1 MILTS
6 FKQAKLTPTEFES
19 ASKELD
25 ELFLG
30 LKANGNKKGLN
41 PKGLKVL
48 EDKKFE
54 VAELIIQLINDQYL
68 LTDPTPLLVQVED
81 GDIRNNYVWQTL
93 DSNLRVVNRSY
104 GTKPISQR
112 LNFKEFPITTSMKE
126 SAVEIPLEEL
136 ASGRITTSLVTQ
148 QMANAIRRY
157 RVGAVLDGINAG
169 VTSGPDRT
177 GLAGY
182 TLRYSGF
189 TQANVDKA
197 IDGLL
202 DESESATMF
211 GRYTAFAPTMR
222 QFPDFLDSG
231 LLGDQMTTRGSI
243 GEYHNATILTL
254 RDQFSKVDASHVIS
268 NQRVWLASS
277 TPGAIWMQKDVSFLN
292 WTMLD
297 PRSAT
302 FGIGI
307 RLEDGCLV
315 WDPYQYRIIDL

>member
-6 FKQAKLTPTEFES
+6 FKQAKLTPTEFDS

-25 ELFLG
+25 ELFST
-30 LKANGNKKGLN
+30 LKPVGAKKGLN
-41 PKGLKVL
+41 PKGLKLL
-48 EDKKFE
+48 EDKKYE
-54 VAELIIQLINDQYL
+54 VAELIVQLINDQYL

-81 GDIRNNYVWQTL
+81 GDIRNNYLWQTL

-104 GTKPISQR
+104 GTKPVSQR
-112 LNFKEFPITTSMKE
+112 LTFKEYAISTSMKE

-157 RVGAVLDGINAG
+157 RIAAVLDGINAG
-169 VTSGPDRT
+169 VTSGADRT

-182 TLRYSGF
+182 TLRYTGF

-202 DESESATMF
+202 DESETVTMF
-211 GRYTAFAPTMR
+211 GRHTAYAPAMR
-222 QFPDFLDSG
+222 AFPDFLDSG
-231 LLGDQMTTRGSI
+231 LLGDQMTTRGVI
-243 GEYHNATILTL
+243 GEYHNATIVSL
-254 RDQFSKVDASHVIS
+254 RDQFSKVDASHLIS
-268 NQRVWLASS
+268 NQRVWLAAS

-292 WTMLD
+292 WSVLD
-297 PRSAT
+297 PRTAT
-302 FGIGI
+302 FGVGI
-307 RLEDGCLV
+307 RLEDGMLV
-315 WDPYQYRIIDL
+315 HDPYQYRIIDL